1 MFQGRFIG
9 YTTEYVEFFIPQ
21 DGDYLEI
28 PLHVQPDGSFCD
40 TVQFSRDQYDL
51 ALFADKF
58 MFRIALEQGKT
69 YTAEFDLREE
79 GVETNFSFTGEGEAE
94 NTFMAHLWAL
104 NIEEEVDKASS
115 FKEFRSIMANCYRP
129 LREELSAIPNKPFVK
144 YYKAELSRREKYYS
158 YYFPFY
164 YARESGSCPDDPDFN
179 AFVAL
184 SRKMSEAMERP
195 DKDGYNSERQD
206 PAQELFSSGQGG
218 PCDGTASSRRRSPRR
233 SGRGRSACTCR

>member
-69 YTAEFDLREE
+69 YTAEFYLREE
-79 GVETNFSFTGEGEAE
+79 GVETNFSFTGEGDAE

-144 YYKAELSRREKYYS
+144 FYKAELRVIHHVLQRGQVTRVCE
-158 YYFPFY
+158 
-164 YARESGSCPDDPDFN
+164 AVHTDDPVLRMF
-179 AFVAL
+179 L
-184 SRKMSEAMERP
+184 QHIK
-195 DKDGYNSERQD
+195 DKIGSDKTGAAGHNDIHQVF
-206 PAQELFSSGQGG
+206 P
-218 PCDGTASSRRRSPRR
+218 PCI
-233 SGRGRSACTCR
+233 